1 MLNTAKLTS
10 YFFAYL
16 SMSYNI
22 FIFCYIGEIVTEQV
36 IYRKLKYTEI
46 RKFEIFLYFYI
57 FGYNIFRKKE

>member
-36 IYRKLKYTEI
+36 ICRKLKYTEI
-46 RKFEIFLYFYI
+46 RKFNIFL
-57 FGYNIFRKKE
+57 